1 MAINFPD
8 NPANDAVFVVG
19 SKSWKYD
26 GEKWNKASASP
37 LPSVLEVSI
46 SDPQDGEALVYN
58 DITDQW
64 ENSAVAAVGEVVSS
78 APHPFALI

>member
-8 NPANDAVFVVG
+8 TPVIDDVFVVG

-26 GEKWNKASASP
+26 GEKWNTASASP

-78 APHPFALI
+78 TPHPFAFI

>member
-8 NPANDAVFVVG
+8 TPVIDDVFVVG

-26 GEKWNKASASP
+26 GEKWNTASAAS

-46 SDPQDGEALVYN
+46 SNPQDGEALVYN
-58 DITDQW
+58 DLTEQW
-64 ENSAVAAVGEVVSS
+64 ENSPVAAVGEVTSS